1 MTKERVVEREK
12 AVVRGQGD
20 CWGGEDVLFLDNRP
34 LPWQLPFLC
43 ESKKVAG
50 SHAVEAGGGGVRGT
64 QKVNVAP

>member
-43 ESKKVAG
+43 EAKKSQVLTRLKGEGA
-50 SHAVEAGGGGVRGT
+50 A
-64 QKVNVAP
+64 